1 MKTLPP
7 DGAQPNY
14 SASYFSSVAYARANN
29 IDMTNGTNIES
40 LATQYRYNTL
50 NQVIA
55 QLTPDGGETQF
66 WYDRLGRLAV
76 SQNGKQADSSAYS
89 YTLYDALGRITEV
102 GQKPETTAM
111 TQTISQDTTS
121 LASWLAA
128 GSSAIQITRTV
139 YDVPYCCMGAGTVFT
154 GINLRNRVAY
164 TMVIDV
170 DNTSVPP
177 YRAATFYS
185 YDPHG
190 NVDTLLQDYG
200 PSGVMESVGNR
211 FKLMVYNYDLISG
224 KVNQV
229 SYQPGLADGFY
240 HQYSYD
246 AENRITEVRS
256 STDSIQWEND
266 AAYTYYRHGPLA
278 REQIGS
284 LQLQG
289 IDYAYTV
296 QGWLKSINP
305 SWITPSGTTEQ
316 YDSDGMSSVALFER
330 DAYKLNLNYFDDGT
344 YTDFTSIAP
353 NTGYVQGNQL
363 PSTSKKNLY
372 NGNIGSMAVDIR
384 ALATTGSR
392 DLGPMLYNYGYDQL
406 NRIARMDAWA
416 ASGKFTPGTG
426 SDSLRDYAERYTYDP
441 NGNILT
447 LNRNGDSAQTAM
459 DQLTYKYI
467 YAKTSG
473 GNGEYIPGQ
482 APTTGVA
489 RLTNQLSSIG
499 DAVSSSNY
507 PSDIDNQ
514 SAFNY
519 TYNKIGQLTGDVQS
533 EITGVIWNVYGK
545 ILSLSDSGNTISF
558 TYDAAG
564 NRISKTVHGI
574 TTWYVR
580 DAQGNVMSV
589 YTQGNGAV
597 HGDSLTQTEADIYGS
612 SRLGLLN
619 LSVNCAGSLSRLT
632 QLSLVRGS
640 KLFELTNHLGNV
652 LETISDK
659 KIQHTSDSSTVD
671 YYVADVAGANDYYSF
686 GSLMPLRSFT
696 ASTANNYRYGFNG
709 KEQDPEVKGPDNEY
723 DYGMR
728 MYDPRVA
735 KFLSVD
741 PLAFKYAYYSPYQ
754 FAGNIPTKFID
765 IDGAEPGIDGIQSD
779 APVLNKK
786 YTGGALKIH
795 REKLDPVTK
804 FAVGLIKV
812 PFMLFA
818 AFTQGAG
825 AAEYGDRIPKD
836 KFAQEFP
843 LLANNNIAKDLV
855 LPILTT
861 PVQLAA
867 DLKKDPTNSELWGEA
882 AGILLLS
889 KGGTFSEMFKSEDFG
904 LKVDL
909 MGGEHSRYG
918 SDQFINYDIKA
929 ISGIRD
935 DVTNFKNHF
944 ANNTVNQIVVDNP
957 RANFLE
963 YVTDALKAGGTITVR
978 GGMSNSFF
986 NSIVNGKAK
995 GLENY
1000 EVLSK
1005 KTNVDNPGFK
1015 TTDGNPVKSQ
1025 IDEITLKKKGQ

>member
-1 MKTLPP
+1 
-7 DGAQPNY
+7 
-14 SASYFSSVAYARANN
+14 
-29 IDMTNGTNIES
+29 
-40 LATQYRYNTL
+40 
-50 NQVIA
+50 
-55 QLTPDGGETQF
+55 
-66 WYDRLGRLAV
+66 
-76 SQNGKQADSSAYS
+76 
-89 YTLYDALGRITEV
+89 
-102 GQKPETTAM
+102 
-111 TQTISQDTTS
+111 
-121 LASWLAA
+121 
-128 GSSAIQITRTV
+128 
-139 YDVPYCCMGAGTVFT
+139 MGAGTVFT
-154 GINLRNRVAY
+154 GLNLRNRVAY

-229 SYQPGLADGFY
+229 SYQAGLADGFY

-246 AENRITEVRS
+246 AENRITGVRS

-266 AAYTYYRHGPLA
+266 AAYAYYRHGPLA

-316 YDSDGMSSVALFER
+316 YDSDGMSSPALFER

-344 YTDFTSIAP
+344 YTDFTPVAP
-353 NTGYVQGNQL
+353 NAGYIQGNQL
-363 PSTSKKNLY
+363 PSTSKRNLY
-372 NGNIGSMAVDIR
+372 NGNIGSMEVDIR

-392 DLGPMLYNYGYDQL
+392 DLGPMIYNYGYDQL
-406 NRIARMDAWA
+406 NRISKMDAWA

-441 NGNILT
+441 NGNIMT
-447 LNRNGDSAQTAM
+447 LNRNGDSAKTAM
-459 DQLTYKYI
+459 DKLTYRYI
-467 YAKTSG
+467 YAKTGG

-519 TYNKIGQLTGDVQS
+519 TYNKIGQLTGDAQQ

-545 ILSLSDSGNTISF
+545 VLSLSDSTYAITF
-558 TYDAAG
+558 TYDASG

-580 DAQGNVMSV
+580 DAEGNVMSV
-589 YTQGNGAV
+589 YMEGNGAI

-612 SRLGLLN
+612 NRLGLLN
-619 LSVNCAGSLSRLT
+619 LSVNCAGSLTRLT

-671 YYVADVAGANDYYSF
+671 YYVADVAGANDYYS
-686 GSLMPLRSFT
+686 GGMLMPVRSFIQT
-696 ASTANNYRYGFNG
+696 GAGNFRYGYND
-709 KEQDPEVKGPDNEY
+709 KEDDNEVKGTGNQI

-728 MYDPRVA
+728 AYDPRVDR
-735 KFLSVD
+735 FLSVD
-741 PLAFKYAYYSPYQ
+741 PFTGKYPFYNPYQ
-754 FAGNIPTKFID
+754 ASGNNPIKFID
-765 IDGAEPGIDGIQSD
+765 LDGGETKDNTVERFWANQPKIDMTK
-779 APVLNKK
+779 APSATSYNAASIPRN
-786 YTGGALKIH
+786 ALWMFK
-795 REKLDPVTK
+795 
-804 FAVGLIKV
+804 
-812 PFMLFA
+812 
-818 AFTQGAG
+818 Q
-825 AAEYGDRIPKD
+825 
-836 KFAQEFP
+836 
-843 LLANNNIAKDLV
+843 
-855 LPILTT
+855 
-861 PVQLAA
+861 QLAA
-867 DLKKDPTNSELWGEA
+867 KPEMFSEANKLSIKENINPIVDEQWVKYNPATADYLGDKLVSHHEGGGEWGVAIPQQVHRDYFSELHPYVN
-882 AGILLLS
+882 AGKEIKGVEITGLL
-889 KGGTFSEMFKSEDFG
+889 GGAMNVIGTVGAF
-904 LKVDL
+904 
-909 MGGEHSRYG
+909 
-918 SDQFINYDIKA
+918 
-929 ISGIRD
+929 SGIFSGDPQLLGKCVWLWRTTSWRYQERLARD
-935 DVTNFKNHF
+935 RSLYTN
-944 ANNTVNQIVVDNP
+944 
-957 RANFLE
+957 
-963 YVTDALKAGGTITVR
+963 
-978 GGMSNSFF
+978 
-986 NSIVNGKAK
+986 
-995 GLENY
+995 
-1000 EVLSK
+1000 
-1005 KTNVDNPGFK
+1005 NV
-1015 TTDGNPVKSQ
+1015 SY
-1025 IDEITLKKKGQ
+1025 